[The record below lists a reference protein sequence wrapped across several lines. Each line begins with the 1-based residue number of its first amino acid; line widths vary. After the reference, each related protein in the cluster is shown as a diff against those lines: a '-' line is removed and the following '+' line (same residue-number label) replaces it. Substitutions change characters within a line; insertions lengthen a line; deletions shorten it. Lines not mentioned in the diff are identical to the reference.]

1 MPTPNEKMIN
11 VFYSK
16 FQSKVELPDGLVDQ
30 FLFTSIGEFSN
41 ELYPLTLSDDETYVQ
56 EELSLAEIGLLGS
69 LMYKQYLHRE
79 RDKTLKLN
87 NIVGKDIKLT
97 AMGNSKYAM
106 NTAYKELLEE
116 IAVKVDKLKPLVFD

>member
-16 FQSKVELPDGLVDQ
+16 FQSKVELPEGLVNQ
-30 FLFTSIGEFSN
+30 FPYTSIGEFSN
-41 ELYPLTLSDDETYVQ
+41 ELYTLNLSEDENSVEEDLT
-56 EELSLAEIGLLGS
+56 LAEIGLIGA